1 MQQKQ
6 SLLHR
11 TAFML
16 IGNLLI
22 SICVAFYRLSGLGV
36 DAFTGMNLGI
46 SGFLGMSFGNWQ
58 LIVNIVLL
66 ILVFFTIRHCI
77 GMGTLVNMVCVGY
90 IADFVCWL
98 ANDVIGMEITLP
110 LRIIFMLIGLL
121 FASSGVA
128 VYMHADM
135 GTSPYDSLPLIVQK
149 LTKERISFRAARVTC
164 DITSLVIGILFCLV
178 SKGDVTT
185 IIGIGT
191 VCNALFNG
199 PLIQFF
205 RERIEK

>member
-1 MQQKQ
+1 MQQNQ
-6 SLLHR
+6 SLFHR

-22 SICVAFYRLSGLGV
+22 SICVASYRLSGLGV

-46 SGFLGMSFGNWQ
+46 SGFLDMSFGNWQ
-58 LIVNIVLL
+58 LIVNILLL

-77 GMGTLVNMVCVGY
+77 GIGTLVNMVCVGY

-98 ANDVIGMEITLP
+98 VSDVIALKITLP
-110 LRIIFMLIGLL
+110 LRILFMLLGLL

-128 VYMHADM
+128 LYMHADM
-135 GTSPYDSLPLIVQK
+135 GTSPYDSLPLIIQK
-149 LTKERISFRAARVTC
+149 FTRERLSFRAARVSC
-164 DITSLVIGILFCLV
+164 DITALVIGVLFCLV
-178 SKGDVTT
+178 ARGDVTT
-185 IIGIGT
+185 IIGVGT
-191 VCNALFNG
+191 ICNALFNG

>member
-1 MQQKQ
+1 MQQNQ

-22 SICVAFYRLSGLGV
+22 SICVASYRLSGLGV

-58 LIVNIVLL
+58 LIVNILL
-66 ILVFFTIRHCI
+66 LVLVFFTIRHCI
-77 GMGTLVNMVCVGY
+77 GMGTVVNMVCVGY

-98 ANDVIGMEITLP
+98 AGDVIGLEITLP
-110 LRIIFMLIGLL
+110 LRIFFVLLGLL

-128 VYMHADM
+128 LYMHANM
-135 GTSPYDSLPLIVQK
+135 GTAPYDSLPLIIQK
-149 LTKERISFRAARVTC
+149 FTKERVSFRAARVGC
-164 DITSLVIGILFCLV
+164 DITSLVIGVLFCLAA
-178 SKGDVTT
+178 KGDVTT
-185 IIGIGT
+185 IIGVGT
-191 VCNALFNG
+191 VCNAFFNG

-205 RERIEK
+205 RDRIEK